1 MPRQTPLVSQYIERI
16 SRDAVEKY
24 QDLFQRYVSHRQ
36 GVYALYR
43 RDKLYYVGLASNL
56 KWRLYQHLNDHHGS
70 SWDRFSVYFT
80 IGDTH
85 LKELETLILHI
96 TGKPRGNKNKGKFK
110 ESENLKRT
118 LKRDIKSYQRK
129 ELMDLIGQA
138 FKTDLVK
145 ISEKQKNGR
154 QPILAPYVKKP
165 LKLRASVKGKKF
177 KARLRRDGSIRF
189 RGKLYNSPS
198 AAGVAACKRSCDGW
212 YFWRFER
219 APGDW
224 VKLNE
229 LRK

>member
-1 MPRQTPLVSQYIERI
+1 MPRQAPLVSQYIERI

-24 QDLFQRYVSHRQ
+24 RDLFQRYVNHRQ
-36 GVYALYR
+36 GVYVLYSG
-43 RDKLYYVGLASNL
+43 DQLYYVGLASNL
-56 KWRLYQHLNDHHGS
+56 KSRLNQHLKDHHGR

-96 TGKPRGNKNKGKFK
+96 TGKPQGNKNKGKFK
-110 ESENLKRT
+110 SSENLKRT
-118 LKRDIKSYQRK
+118 LKRDVARYQLK
-129 ELMDLIGQA
+129 ERMNLIGQV

-145 ISEKQKNGR
+145 IVEKGKKGS
-154 QPILAPYVKKP
+154 QPILAPYVTKP
-165 LKLRASVKGKKF
+165 FKLRASVRGKKF
-177 KARLRRDGSIRF
+177 KARVRRNGSIRF
-189 RGKLYNSPS
+189 RKRIYNSPS
-198 AAGVAACKRSCDGW
+198 AAGGAASKRSCDGW
-212 YFWRFER
+212 YFWKYER